1 MRNTQQNTNVFR
13 KLRSSWQKR
22 CKAGMR
28 SVASRLLT
36 LLSRVLAAD
45 LLHLPQ
51 VLQVLLH
58 LRSHPNL
65 QVLQVLQVQLHLRMA
80 TMGHL
85 SVANGARGGRWCGFT
100 RAIIVVPCFV
110 FV

>member
-1 MRNTQQNTNVFR
+1 MRNTQQDTDVFR
-13 KLRSSWQKR
+13 KLRSSRQKR

-28 SVASRLLT
+28 SVARRLLT

-65 QVLQVLQVQLHLRMA
+65 QVLQVQLHLRMA
-80 TMGHL
+80 TMGYL
-85 SVANGARGGRWCGFT
+85 SVASGGRGGTWCGFT
-100 RAIIVVPCFV
+100 RAIVVPCFV

>member
-1 MRNTQQNTNVFR
+1 MRNTQQDTDVFR
-13 KLRSSWQKR
+13 KLRSSRQKR

-28 SVASRLLT
+28 SVARRLLT

-80 TMGHL
+80 TMGRL
-85 SVANGARGGRWCGFT
+85 SVASGRHPPNSIGKLLGSQESS
-100 RAIIVVPCFV
+100 
-110 FV
+110 